1 MKNKLTLVLIILV
14 VFTLLSCNREKTS
27 KIEKTSDL
35 QGKVI
40 GMIALPLPAKTIETS
55 VANAIG
61 GQPKEVKT
69 FKRASDYLMAI
80 LTGKIDAA
88 FVPKFKAEYD
98 VKRQSKLKI
107 IPVIQPVKMNVVMAV
122 RSEDEQLKTD
132 LDKAITSLQENGAI
146 KRLEDEWVTN
156 LSTASEP
163 AIKEIP
169 RFAGAKTVYVGV
181 CGDLVPL
188 DYIAADGRPAG
199 YNVALMTEIGK
210 LLNINFVFVSI
221 ETQAKFAALN
231 SKKIDLAFCNLDA
244 DIPVLQA
251 LKSHTWVATK
261 PYYTSTDGLCFLV
274 RK

>member
-1 MKNKLTLVLIILV
+1 MKNRLMLVLVILV
-14 VFTLLSCNREKTS
+14 VIALLSCNREKTS
-27 KIEKTSDL
+27 KIEKTPDL

-61 GQPKEVKT
+61 GQPGEVKT
-69 FKRASDYLMAI
+69 FKRASDYLMAL

-122 RSEDEQLKTD
+122 RSADGQFKTD
-132 LDKAITSLQENGAI
+132 LDKAITILQENGTL

-156 LSTASEP
+156 LSTAKEP
-163 AIKEIP
+163 ENRQTPK
-169 RFAGAKTVYVGV
+169 FAGAKTVYVGV
-181 CGDLVPL
+181 CGDIVPL

-199 YNVALMTEIGK
+199 YNVALMNEIGK

-221 ETQAKFAALN
+221 ETQAKYAALN
-231 SKKIDLAFCNLDA
+231 SKKIDLVFCNLDA
-244 DIPVLQA
+244 NIPVLQL

>member
-1 MKNKLTLVLIILV
+1 MINKLTRVLFILV
-14 VFTLLSCNREKTS
+14 AITLLSCNRGKTG
-27 KIEKTSDL
+27 KIEKTPDL

-40 GMIALPLPAKTIETS
+40 GMIALPLPAKTIELS

-61 GQPKEVKT
+61 GQPKEVKS

-122 RSEDEQLKTD
+122 RSEDEQLKSD
-132 LDKAITSLQENGAI
+132 LDKAITRLQENGTI

-261 PYYTSTDGLCFLV
+261 PYYTSTDGLSFLV